1 MKERFLLMLELVGKK
16 IDGHA
21 TVLKIVS
28 KSFYVFSIEFGDRGL
43 SGVKQERDVER
54 FPGRG
59 VY

>member
-1 MKERFLLMLELVGKK
+1 MLELVGKK

-21 TVLKIVS
+21 FVLKIVS
-28 KSFYVFSIEFGDRGL
+28 KSFYVFSIEFGDRSL